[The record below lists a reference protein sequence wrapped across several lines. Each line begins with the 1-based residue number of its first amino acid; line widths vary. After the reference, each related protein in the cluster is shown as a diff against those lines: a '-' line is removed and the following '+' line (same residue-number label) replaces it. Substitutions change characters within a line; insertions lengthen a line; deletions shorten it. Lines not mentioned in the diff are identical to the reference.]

1 MSKSLLHTKFDHV
14 RVLCSAHIMAVA
26 NNFLSGPITPQGTG
40 LLAVESVAGAQ
51 VNIQYFL
58 SHDVA
63 AGSIIIPFIL
73 S

>member
-1 MSKSLLHTKFDHV
+1 MT
-14 RVLCSAHIMAVA
+14 VA

-63 AGSIIIPFIL
+63 SGSNIIPFIL

>member
-1 MSKSLLHTKFDHV
+1 
-14 RVLCSAHIMAVA
+14 MAVA

-51 VNIQYFL
+51 VNMQYFL
-58 SHDVA
+58 SHDIA
-63 AGSIIIPFIL
+63 SGSNIIPFIL